1 MACSENPSRCGQ
13 KWAISSRRQLVT
25 WDSDMS
31 ADLLIAGRAIA
42 FVASCS
48 VLSVPVAHA
57 RDNLPPVTGV
67 QAQPSSLMAADKCCH
82 SGEAQLVLKVLSPTS
97 NDFGYGTVL
106 ARKWND
112 LVEQQ
117 QAEIRKKWRI
127 PWVPLLNRANP
138 LVPFQP
144 RPRECDV
151 ANIPATYYNRAC
163 RTSLSV
169 SADPQSKLLKV
180 FWRVYKNRLLRA
192 PNSAFCGTFDVEV
205 AMVFEVTTQVTLQS
219 SEVRSFNF
227 ATSHRCDGLGLERLT
242 LNNEVFVDAGTA
254 AGLADSIND
263 RTRRMAGVNGIR
275 VITPGVRPED
285 KELLVFEIT
294 PAEVAVPIGGA
305 H

>member
-1 MACSENPSRCGQ
+1 MN
-13 KWAISSRRQLVT
+13 
-25 WDSDMS
+25 
-31 ADLLIAGRAIA
+31 ADLLIASRAIA
-42 FVASCS
+42 FVAFCF
-48 VLSVPVAHA
+48 VLSVPAAQA

-82 SGEAQLVLKVLSPTS
+82 SGEAQLVLNGLSPTS
-97 NDFGYGTVL
+97 SKVAYGTVL

-117 QAEIRKKWRI
+117 QAEIRKKWGI
-127 PWVPLLNRANP
+127 PWVPLLNRVNP
-138 LVPFQP
+138 VVPFQP

-151 ANIPATYYNRAC
+151 ANIPATYHNRTC
-163 RTSLSV
+163 RRSLSI
-169 SADPQSKLLKV
+169 SADPQSRLLKV
-180 FWRVYKNRLLRA
+180 FWRVYKNRLFRA

-205 AMVFEVTTQVTLQS
+205 AMVFEVTAKVTLQS

-227 ATSHRCDGLGLERLT
+227 ATSRRCDGLGLGRLT

-254 AGLADSIND
+254 AGLADSFSH
-263 RTRRMAGVNGIR
+263 RTRRMAAENGIR

-294 PAEVAVPIGGA
+294 PAEGAVPVAGDY
-305 H
+305 